1 MTTTATNA
9 VGSLRQKS
17 RSQFNG
23 DKKPLRAYWRNEV
36 DGVKCPECG
45 CAMLQRK
52 GKHGTFNGCERFP
65 ICCGTV
71 PRTPNSAKPY
81 DSYTQL
87 LLDAHKRAVTYL
99 SKPEMLGRAGC
110 IAWFLKHPLI
120 LTDNE
125 ALMATIDAAS
135 AEASRLGE
143 PKDFIQ
149 AAHNARMARVR
160 TEWREKYPQKYL
172 RRLPKPVFTR
182 RWDNS
187 LVEQI
192 EIDLEPTK
200 DEDCLD
206 DER

>member
-17 RSQFNG
+17 KSQFGNG
-23 DKKPLRAYWRNEV
+23 KKSLRAYWRNEV
-36 DGVKCPECG
+36 DGVKCQECG
-45 CAMLQRK
+45 CTMRRRE
-52 GKHGTFNGCERFP
+52 GKHGIFHGCERFP
-65 ICCGTV
+65 LCCGTV
-71 PRTPNSAKPY
+71 PHTRNSAKPY

-99 SKPEMLGRAGC
+99 SKPEMLGKAGC
-110 IAWFLKHPLI
+110 IAWFLKHPLV
-120 LTDNE
+120 LTNNE
-125 ALMATIDAAS
+125 ELMLTVDAAS

-149 AAHNARMARVR
+149 AAHNVRMARVR
-160 TEWREKYPQKYL
+160 TEWREKYSQKYL
-172 RRLPKPVFTR
+172 RQLPKPVFTR

-187 LVEQI
+187 LIEQI
-192 EIDLEPTK
+192 EIDLEPTR
-200 DEDCLD
+200 DEDWDD